1 MSNMN
6 ETLSLDHAAEY
17 LKISKNAMYE
27 LADSGEV
34 SGSKIGKSWVFRKVT
49 LDKYLEEQE
58 RIQTEQRREAFREG
72 KTAKIG
78 TVVGAV
84 RRKRVLPV
92 LPDLPKAA

>member
-1 MSNMN
+1 MN
-6 ETLSLDHAAEY
+6 DTLSLDQAAEY
-17 LKISKNAMYE
+17 LKVSPNAMYE
-27 LADSGEV
+27 PADAGEIA
-34 SGSKIGKSWVFRKVT
+34 GSKIAKSWVFRKIT
-49 LDKYLEEQE
+49 MDKYLEEQE